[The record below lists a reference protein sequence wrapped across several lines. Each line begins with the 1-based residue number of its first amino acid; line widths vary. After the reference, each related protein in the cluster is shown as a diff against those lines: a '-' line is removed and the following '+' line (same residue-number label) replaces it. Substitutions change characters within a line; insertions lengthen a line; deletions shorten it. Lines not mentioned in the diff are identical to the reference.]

1 LCSESWQEGKYFMS
15 PSRRSSIQRR
25 ADCFAGSFCLVTGAS
40 SGLGEEFARQLA
52 HRGANLILTARSA
65 DRLNNL
71 ASDLARVNGVV
82 VRVFAADLSAAGG
95 VGELLASVRAT
106 GVFVE
111 HVVNN
116 AGFGSAGAFAR
127 LDGERESAMVGLNVD
142 AIVQLT
148 HGLLAPMQENGRGGF
163 INVASTASFQ
173 PVPFMATY
181 GATKAFVLSFTLA
194 LATEFEDTGVRALA
208 FCPGPVRTGF
218 QAAAGIERPGLALAE
233 LTRERT
239 VARALAAY
247 EQGERLCV
255 PGLVNGAQAF
265 VSRHLP
271 RSLISW
277 ATARTMKRLGRTG
290 QVR

>member
-1 LCSESWQEGKYFMS
+1 MS
-15 PSRRSSIQRR
+15 PPRRTALERQ
-25 ADCFAGSFCLVTGAS
+25 ADCFAGRWCLVTGAS

-71 ASDLARVNGVV
+71 ASDLTRVNGITA
-82 VRVFAADLSAAGG
+82 RVFVVDLGEPHGADT
-95 VGELLASVRAT
+95 LLASVRAT

-127 LDGERESAMVGLNVD
+127 LDGERESAMVRLNID
-142 AIVQLT
+142 AIVRVT
-148 HGLLAPMQENGRGGF
+148 HGLLGPMQESGRGGF

-181 GATKAFVLSFTLA
+181 GATKAFVLHFTLA
-194 LATEFEDTGVRALA
+194 LATEFEGTGVRALA

-247 EQGERLCV
+247 EQGERLCI
-255 PGLVNGAQAF
+255 PGIVNGAQAF

-290 QVR
+290 RAR